1 MPRFAIALALLGIA
15 GFFVS
20 AEILLRPEIFQPA
33 EKPVPEE
40 KMSDTTQRPKPQETE
55 VQIEGTPRA
64 ETYFSPS
71 LLRESRVDLYQPRYS
86 LALFQHA
93 PIIAE
98 RDSFYLA
105 TFSFKI
111 DGKPIGSVSRIIPT
125 YEVSAGRLLSLVR
138 QKLESV
144 IPPEK
149 KDSLFLSDPLSTV
162 MEANFY
168 LNDRKSFPNTI
179 FLIARSERKVLAFQ
193 YPTEYH
199 ELVKNIIHL
208 FYQ

>member
-20 AEILLRPEIFQPA
+20 TEILLRPEIFQPA

-40 KMSDTTQRPKPQETE
+40 EMPTPVQELETQETE
-55 VQIEGTPRA
+55 IQVDSTPRA
-64 ETYFSPS
+64 DTFFSPA
-71 LLRESRVDLYQPRYS
+71 LLREAGVDLYQARYS

-98 RDSFYLA
+98 RDSFFLA
-105 TFSFKI
+105 TFSFQI
-111 DGKPIGSVSRIIPT
+111 DGKPIGTVSRVIPT
-125 YEVSAGRLLSLVR
+125 SEVSAGRLLSLVR
-138 QKLESV
+138 QKLGSV
-144 IPPEK
+144 IPEEK
-149 KDSLFLSDPLSTV
+149 KQTLFLSDALNTV

-168 LNDRKSFPNTI
+168 LNDRESFPNTI
-179 FLIARSERKVLAFQ
+179 FLVARSDRKVLAFQ

-199 ELVKNIIHL
+199 ESVKKIIPL